1 MSLTK
6 DDMADL
12 MERVIFGELRA
23 LRSAGQAEYAHGEDN
38 AFGNFE
44 RTAAELGISR
54 EMVLLVFLK
63 KHLDGIASWVKGHK
77 SQREDVR
84 GRINDAMVYLA
95 ILRGMVED
103 RQRYDCPGCESD
115 FAPFQINDL
124 GLCAPCAESRRDLL
138 KPMCLVCGKR
148 TPREE
153 LNSDD
158 ECKACV
164 AASLEEADKH
174 D

>member
-1 MSLTK
+1 MSLNK
-6 DDMADL
+6 SEMADL
-12 MERVIFGELRA
+12 MDRVISDELRG
-23 LRSAGQAEYAHGEDN
+23 LRSAGQDEYAHGEDN

-44 RTAAELGISR
+44 RTGAELGISR

-103 RQRYDCPGCESD
+103 RQRYDCESCESS
-115 FAPFQINDL
+115 FAGFQIDEN
-124 GLCAPCAESRRDLL
+124 GLCEGCARAHPNMFPCCVSCGL
-138 KPMCLVCGKR
+138 K
-148 TPREE
+148 TPRREMTNHE
-153 LNSDD
+153 QCHSCAP
-158 ECKACV
+158 ESAG
-164 AASLEEADKH
+164 EQ
-174 D
+174 